1 MTARWIALTG
11 PTACGKTAAALAV
24 AAQHPVEIISVDS
37 ALVYRGMDIGTAKP
51 GEAERA
57 AVATTLYRIQTPATG
72 KGWVFVCES
81 CCIKAK
87 PIAGYRYG
95 GTWQGYRH

>member
-1 MTARWIALTG
+1 MG
-11 PTACGKTAAALAV
+11 CGLKHAGRGSHSTTKIIRMKTKICAHC
-24 AAQHPVEIISVDS
+24 QTE
-37 ALVYRGMDIGTAKP
+37 
-51 GEAERA
+51 
-57 AVATTLYRIQTPATG
+57 ATTLYRIQTPATG